1 MMAASKTA
9 VLLLFSIGFSVFYL
23 LGLSTLSSGAALVQ
37 PTAATNQ
44 ENTNQESD
52 NPLREMS
59 IEDVAIPS
67 DIIADAK
74 CFVVETRRID
84 VSGVDTFLRTATPL
98 KEASNLTFLFL
109 HGAAF
114 SSKVWHDLGSLQLV
128 AALGFKAFAID
139 LPGFCQTSD
148 QMSSDRDS
156 PVEYLTALFQ
166 VLKLEQV
173 ILIVPSMSGR
183 FGLPFLVKHPELV
196 SGFVPVAPIAT
207 ESVSQSQLQSLQ
219 VPTLS
224 IIGENDARLGRISL
238 NNLKVIPNFQNVVLK
253 NAGHA
258 AYLDEPEKF
267 HNLLFNFAQKLQK

>member
-1 MMAASKTA
+1 
-9 VLLLFSIGFSVFYL
+9 
-23 LGLSTLSSGAALVQ
+23 
-37 PTAATNQ
+37 
-44 ENTNQESD
+44 
-52 NPLREMS
+52 
-59 IEDVAIPS
+59 
-67 DIIADAK
+67 
-74 CFVVETRRID
+74 
-84 VSGVDTFLRTATPL
+84 
-98 KEASNLTFLFL
+98 
-109 HGAAF
+109 
-114 SSKVWHDLGSLQLV
+114 
-128 AALGFKAFAID
+128 
-139 LPGFCQTSD
+139 
-148 QMSSDRDS
+148 MSSDRDS

-219 VPTLS
+219 VNFFSFFLSFNSRIELIVCSFFKVPTLS

>member
-1 MMAASKTA
+1 VAASKTA
-9 VLLLFSIGFSVFYL
+9 VILLFSIGFSVFYL
-23 LGLSTLSSGAALVQ
+23 LGSNILSSRAVLVE

-44 ENTNQESD
+44 NNSKEEFD

-59 IEDVAIPS
+59 IEDVSIPS
-67 DIIADAK
+67 DVIVEAK
-74 CFVVETRRID
+74 RFPVETRRID
-84 VSGVDTFLRTATPL
+84 VAGVDTFLRTTTPL
-98 KEASNLTFLFL
+98 KDASHLTFLFL

-114 SSKVWHDLGSLQLV
+114 SSKVWHDLGTLQLM
-128 AALGFKAFAID
+128 AALGFNTFAID
-139 LPGFCQTSD
+139 LPGFGQTSD
-148 QMSSDRDS
+148 QMNGDRDS
-156 PVEYLTALFQ
+156 PVDYLDAVFQ

-173 ILIVPSMSGR
+173 IMIVPSMSGR
-183 FGLPFLVKHPELV
+183 FGLPFLLKHPELL

-224 IIGENDARLGRISL
+224 IIGENDARLGKISL

-258 AYLDEPEKF
+258 AYLDEPNKF
-267 HNLLFNFAQKLQK
+267 HNLLFNFAKQIQS